1 MDKEILQAFIDGKIF
16 LRIGDYRKVILKELM
31 LKNITWI
38 DGRIIKST
46 DVEYMGDDNKYLAM
60 DKKGLYVTE
69 LKR

>member
-38 DGRIIKST
+38 DGRIIKNT
-46 DVEYMGDDNKYLAM
+46 DVEYMSDDNKYLAM
-60 DKKGLYVTE
+60 DKKGLYITE